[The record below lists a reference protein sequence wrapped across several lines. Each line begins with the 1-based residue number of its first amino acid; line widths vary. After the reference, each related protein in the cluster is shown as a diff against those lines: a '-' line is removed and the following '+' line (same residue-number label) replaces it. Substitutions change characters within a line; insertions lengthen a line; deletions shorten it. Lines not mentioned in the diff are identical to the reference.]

1 MKKNLGL
8 AIMAVLFASNSFAI
22 GLNERRVFNK
32 LNNESTVN
40 SLSKY
45 LQISQDQKLQLINI
59 FEITSIKLNDALNKE
74 DEIAAEKAVWFNLAN
89 SKTILTDEQY
99 RKYLLA
105 INLTINAQ
113 NNEFYTENL

>member
-45 LQISQDQKLQLINI
+45 LQISQEQKLQLINI

-89 SKTILTDEQY
+89 SKTILTDGQY
-99 RKYLLA
+99 RKFVALLD
-105 INLTINAQ
+105 LTI
-113 NNEFYTENL
+113 ENSRNIYIAAE

>member
-22 GLNERRVFNK
+22 GLNESKVFNK

-45 LQISQDQKLQLINI
+45 LEITNEQKDQLKYI
-59 FEITSIKLNDALNKE
+59 FELTSNKLSKALNNE
-74 DEIAAEKAVWFNLAN
+74 DEIAAEKAVWFNLGNAK
-89 SKTILTDEQY
+89 SILTDKQY
-99 RKYLLA
+99 RKYLST
-105 INLTINAQ
+105 INLTINTHNSEMYA
-113 NNEFYTENL
+113 ENL